1 VSLPAGR
8 GAAHR
13 VAVAGA
19 LLVTG
24 FGLGALGSAP
34 GFAQVKAPPD
44 FAIPKAES
52 SRGQVT
58 FSHEKHRARVEKCTT
73 CHMRDFKMKRGA
85 SGPITLAAKQEG
97 KFCGACHD
105 GKTTM
110 GGVMVF
116 PIDECDRCH
125 R

>member
-1 VSLPAGR
+1 MSPFR
-8 GAAHR
+8 GKVTVPR

-19 LLVTG
+19 VLVGGVGLLV
-24 FGLGALGSAP
+24 SAP
-34 GFAQVKAPPD
+34 GLGQVKRPPD
-44 FAIPKAES
+44 FVISKTETSP
-52 SRGQVT
+52 GPVT
-58 FSHEKHRARVEKCTT
+58 FSHDRHAVKVDKCTL

-105 GKTTM
+105 GKTQL
-110 GGVMVF
+110 GGIVVF

-125 R
+125 K